1 MLVKKHRKYMEI
13 ESVQIVNQILL
24 ILKSRKTEGKDESK

>member
-24 ILKSRKTEGKDESK
+24 FLKSRKTEGKDESK